1 MKRRAFLAL
10 PVALALSPAR
20 KGAAQQ
26 AERLRRIGVIVTSS
40 QTDPDARA
48 RAAALRDGLRDLGW
62 VENRNLTIDY
72 RWSGGDPVQAAAHA
86 DALVALGLDVIVS
99 NGTTATTALQ
109 RRTRSIPIVFAVL
122 TNPVGAG
129 FVESLARP
137 GGNITGFS
145 TFEPE
150 IAGKWFE
157 TLREFSPT
165 IRRMAVISDFSF
177 QGGFAAL
184 EAAVARLAENAGIPV
199 TPIRFADPADDLE
212 GRIAAFAAEPDGGL
226 ILMPTSLN
234 LLARDRLI
242 AAAARHR
249 LPAIYPFRPYADSG
263 GLMSY
268 GFEPIDLFRRS
279 ATYVDRILKGERPA
293 ELPVQ
298 GPTRFQFIL
307 NMKTAQA
314 LGMDVPPMLLARAD
328 ELID

>member
-10 PVALALSPAR
+10 PAAMALSPPR
-20 KGAAQQ
+20 NGAAQQ
-26 AERLRRIGVIVTSS
+26 AERLRRVGVIVTSS
-40 QTDPDARA
+40 QNDPDAQA

-86 DALVALGLDVIVS
+86 DSLVALGADVIVS
-99 NGTTATTALQ
+99 NGMTATTALQ

-165 IRRMAVISDFSF
+165 IRRMAVISDFTV
-177 QGGFAAL
+177 GGFAAL
-184 EAAVARLAENAGIPV
+184 EATVARMAEKSGIPI
-199 TPIRFADPADDLE
+199 TPIRFANPADDLE
-212 GRIAAFAAEPDGGL
+212 GRIAAFAAEASGGL
-226 ILMPTSLN
+226 ISMPTSLN

-242 AAAARHR
+242 ATSARHR
-249 LPAIYPFRPYADSG
+249 LPAIYPFRPYVESG

-314 LGMDVPPMLLARAD
+314 LGIDIPSMLLARAD